1 MEKKKTIFVYI
12 NSSSPRVLVHFKLF
26 QHSPRSIQKILFFI
40 LIIEDGRGLFFS
52 CLGEGLVGDYL
63 SEHVCEIA
71 SYLRSVER
79 INGDKIS
86 KKEKENNGFNFPSVI
101 LRSKYFWAKIL

>member
-1 MEKKKTIFVYI
+1 VYWYILSYFSILLVVSKKYC
-12 NSSSPRVLVHFKLF
+12 
-26 QHSPRSIQKILFFI
+26 FFI

-71 SYLRSVER
+71 SYLRGVER